1 MKKFAFVF
9 PGQGS
14 QSVGMMAGF
23 DTLPVVKATFEEASE
38 LLRQDLWA
46 MVTAGDAE
54 ELAQTVN
61 TQPVMLVA
69 GVAVYR
75 AWQSLGGAEP
85 AYVAGHSL
93 GEYTALV
100 ASGILPFSEA
110 VPLVRERAASMQ
122 EAVPVGTGGIAAV
135 LGLSDEDILK
145 VCHDAAEGEV
155 LEAANFNTPGQVVI
169 AGHRTAVLRGI
180 ELAKSRGA
188 KRAVMLA
195 MSAPSHCSLMA
206 PAADRLAG
214 MLARA
219 TLSPPRIPLLH
230 NADVKSYERIED
242 IRGAL
247 IRQLCSPVR
256 WVETIRVLDA
266 AQVTDIFECGPGK
279 VLAGLNKRNAATAAS
294 HALVDRA
301 SLEAGIATVGGH

>member
-23 DTLPVVKATFEEASE
+23 DSLPVVKATFDEASE

-46 MVTAGDAE
+46 LITAGDAE

-75 AWQSLGGAEP
+75 AWRSLGGAVP

-93 GEYTALV
+93 GEYSALV
-100 ASGILPFSEA
+100 VSGILSFADA

-135 LGLSDEDILK
+135 LGLSDEDIRK
-145 VCHDAAEGEV
+145 VCHDAADGEV

-180 ELAKSRGA
+180 ELAKARGA

-206 PAADRLAG
+206 PAAGRLG
-214 MLARA
+214 VLLGRLQ
-219 TLSPPRIPLLH
+219 LSPPTVPLIH
-230 NADVKSYERIED
+230 NADVKSYTRVED
-242 IRGAL
+242 IRDAL
-247 IRQLCSPVR
+247 VRQLCSPVR
-256 WVETIRVLDA
+256 WVETVQALERA
-266 AQVTDIFECGPGK
+266 ECTEIFECGPGK
-279 VLAGLNKRNAATAAS
+279 VLAGLNKRVATEAAS

-301 SLEAGIATVGGH
+301 ALEAGIAAVA